1 MTSTERAIQAATEV
15 IAKIRHSWSRT
26 VSSPNVQHED
36 RVFAQRAVEAAL
48 ATGELH
54 AADECPN
61 REALSEQKAESRQVI
76 GLLERQIKQMEV
88 EADSIMAAELER
100 HRRANLL
107 RVATD
112 DPENVEYFLAVRD
125 QLVDDEVVRNTK
137 VETVKDVVLVIGQGI
152 DRLEERAEKA
162 EAELRRTKERLG
174 TEMMC
179 LDELRDRGRQQDLE
193 QIYQLES
200 ELADLKAKI
209 ERSEDDVDRFVSLEE
224 LRRVKMESEHHRP
237 WRLRDVMKRK
247 PKE

>member
-1 MTSTERAIQAATEV
+1 MTSTDKAIQAA
-15 IAKIRHSWSRT
+15 AQSARYRDSRGHGLQEHQINAYI
-26 VSSPNVQHED
+26 PD
-36 RVFAQRAVEAAL
+36 AVKAAL

-112 DPENVEYFLAVRD
+112 DPENIEYFLAVRD

-152 DRLEERAEKA
+152 DRLEERADKA
-162 EAELRRTKERLG
+162 DA
-174 TEMMC
+174 
-179 LDELRDRGRQQDLE
+179 
-193 QIYQLES
+193 

-209 ERSEDDVDRFVSLEE
+209 ENGELVPRERLERVMGDAGMEWTDDGGLWSQGKHVYRLLDKE
-224 LRRVKMESEHHRP
+224 L
-237 WRLRDVMKRK
+237 DQ
-247 PKE
+247 